1 MLFQDES
8 DLLKEYEEI
17 VIVEDNKPID
27 VDEEQGNLL
36 RGTVNSSGAVRSVFY
51 LCQTD
56 LDNSFSVIC
65 FTNNILNR

>member
-1 MLFQDES
+1 MSFQDES

-36 RGTVNSSGAVRSVFY
+36 RGIVNYSVGARSVIQ

-56 LDNSFSVIC
+56 LDNSFT
-65 FTNNILNR
+65 FQ

>member
-36 RGTVNSSGAVRSVFY
+36 WGVVNYSGR
-51 LCQTD
+51 
-56 LDNSFSVIC
+56 
-65 FTNNILNR
+65 IL